1 MMFIVG
7 IDVAKRSHEVS
18 IITSEGQTVQ
28 RAFSISNN
36 CTGYNCLME
45 KIRKL
50 TNVRSEIVFAMEST
64 AHYWLALIPI
74 FTRTVTPLSFS
85 IPFRLMLCAR
95 CLSARRRLT
104 PRIPCFLHFVPL
116 TFT

>member
-50 TNVRSEIVFAMEST
+50 TNVRSEIVFAIQTSLRYNESPGAGT
-64 AHYWLALIPI
+64 G
-74 FTRTVTPLSFS
+74 S
-85 IPFRLMLCAR
+85 CAGACCVCSSCSR
-95 CLSARRRLT
+95 MSCDGSRHAMFPSR
-104 PRIPCFLHFVPL
+104 
-116 TFT
+116 

>member
-28 RAFSISNN
+28 RTFSISNN

-64 AHYWLALIPI
+64 AHYCPH
-74 FTRTVTPLSFS
+74 TRFAGQKNNLYNGKG
-85 IPFRLMLCAR
+85 
-95 CLSARRRLT
+95 
-104 PRIPCFLHFVPL
+104 
-116 TFT
+116 

>member
-64 AHYWLALIPI
+64 AHYWLALY
-74 FTRTVTPLSFS
+74 TQSS
-85 IPFRLMLCAR
+85 QGRLPR
-95 CLSARRRLT
+95 CRSQS
-104 PRIPCFLHFVPL
+104 HSD
-116 TFT
+116 